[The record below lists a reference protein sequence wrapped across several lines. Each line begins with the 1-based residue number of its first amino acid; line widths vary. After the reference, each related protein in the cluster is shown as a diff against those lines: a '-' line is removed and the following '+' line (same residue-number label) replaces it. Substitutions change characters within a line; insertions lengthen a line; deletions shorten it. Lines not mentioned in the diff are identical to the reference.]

1 MVAKPPTTEG
11 KRAGGAAIAGGLTAA
26 TLAIAAALIGGFE
39 GKRNTPYLDPVG
51 VLTVCYGHTGGDIQ
65 QRRHTDEECRAMLE
79 RDLAAHADAL
89 SCVKTPLTD
98 AQRIAFASLAY
109 NIGKGAFCNSSAVK
123 KANSGDMAGA
133 CKAVELWRNGRV
145 NGQLKPLPGLVKR
158 RAVERALCDGDLE
171 SAARQLQAWGMGE
184 AAEAVEGLAD
194 ETPATE
200 CTCEGQK

>member
-1 MVAKPPTTEG
+1 MVAKPPTSEG

-65 QRRHTDEECRAMLE
+65 KGKRYSDEECRAMLE

-109 NIGKGAFCNSSAVK
+109 NIGKGASGQAVQNMNLMQGF
-123 KANSGDMAGA
+123 AEGAG
-133 CKAVELWRNGRV
+133 L
-145 NGQLKPLPGLVKR
+145 
-158 RAVERALCDGDLE
+158 
-171 SAARQLQAWGMGE
+171 MG
-184 AAEAVEGLAD
+184 
-194 ETPATE
+194 PAFFP
-200 CTCEGQK
+200 